1 MLLNLPALV
10 IIVLA
15 YIWVGLNEA
24 AAIGA
29 VALNKLPVT
38 AVTIREGVRALDTR
52 LDEMAQVFGFSPLKR
67 LAHVVVRQPALLA
80 RRRSSWKP

>member
-1 MLLNLPALV
+1 MNLPALV

-52 LDEMAQVFGFSPLKR
+52 LDEMAHVFGFSP
-67 LAHVVVRQPALLA
+67 
-80 RRRSSWKP
+80 